1 MLGATPAQGR
11 FFSPQ
16 ETEIATKQAVAVIT
30 DDFWRTRFG
39 ARPDMIGRMLVLNGL
54 PFTVIGITR
63 PGISAPL
70 GTPDV
75 WMPIGYY
82 PNKGDLE
89 LRGRQGVLVLGRLNA
104 GVTAER
110 AQSDLDAVSR
120 RLADTYP
127 ATNAGIGANVQSL
140 TDQIVGPVRTPMLI
154 VLGAVA
160 IVLLIA
166 CANVANLQLARAAA
180 RRRELS
186 VRTALGAGRS
196 RLARQLLTE
205 SLLLS
210 VAGGAL
216 GIALARWGV
225 TALAAELA
233 AQVPVHGEISLDAS
247 VLLFALAVTL
257 GAGIL
262 FGSAPAWHYSRADV
276 HDALHRHLASHGM
289 GELA

>member
-1 MLGATPAQGR
+1 VLTLALGIGATTAIFSVVNAVLLRPLPWPHPEQLVLVWGTRGEVRQNGVAYLGYLDWRQQSRSLNSLGVIRGQSVNLTGGDQPERVIGSFVTSNVFEMLGATPAQGR

-39 ARPDMIGRMLVLNGL
+39 ARPDMIGRMLVLNG
-54 PFTVIGITR
+54 
-63 PGISAPL
+63 
-70 GTPDV
+70 
-75 WMPIGYY
+75 
-82 PNKGDLE
+82 
-89 LRGRQGVLVLGRLNA
+89 
-104 GVTAER
+104 
-110 AQSDLDAVSR
+110 
-120 RLADTYP
+120 
-127 ATNAGIGANVQSL
+127 
-140 TDQIVGPVRTPMLI
+140 
-154 VLGAVA
+154 LGAVA

-225 TALAAELA
+225 IALAAELA

-262 FGSAPAWHYSRADV
+262 FGSAPAWHYSRAD
-276 HDALHRHLASHGM
+276 
-289 GELA
+289 